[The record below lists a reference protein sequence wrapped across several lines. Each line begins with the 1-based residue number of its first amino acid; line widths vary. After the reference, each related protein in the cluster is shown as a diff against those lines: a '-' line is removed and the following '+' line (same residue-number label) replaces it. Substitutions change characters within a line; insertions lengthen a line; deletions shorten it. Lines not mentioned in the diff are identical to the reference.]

1 MKKLTDILKNT
12 PVREVCGD
20 TAAAI
25 GGLVYDSRAVKPGD
39 CFFAVPGTQSDGHDY
54 IPMAVEKGAAAI
66 VCERMPADAAEGV
79 AYVLVGDS
87 AGAMADMAAA
97 FYDYPSRELKLVGIT
112 GTNGKTTTATLLYD
126 LVRAMGY
133 KAGLISTVVYKI
145 DGREVEATHTTPDS
159 IRLNAMMREMADAG
173 CAYCFMECS
182 SHAIVQERTRGLDF
196 AGGIFSNITHDH
208 LDYHK
213 TFAEYIRAKK
223 LFFDGLP
230 AGAFALTNADDRN
243 GMVMVQNTK
252 ATVKTYALQSFA
264 DFRCRIVETLLD
276 GMLLNLDG
284 SEVWVKFL
292 GRFNAYNLTSVYA
305 TALLL
310 DARRDEVLRILSDL
324 TSVDGRFEPIHSKE
338 GVTAIVDYAHT
349 PDALQNVIGTINEI
363 RKKDQRLYVVVG
375 CGGNRDA
382 TKRPEMAKIAV
393 DGSDMAVLTSDN
405 PRLEEPGAI
414 IEQMKSGLEPGARY
428 LAITDRREAIKA
440 AVALARP
447 GDIILVAGKG
457 HETYQDVGG
466 VKHHFDDREEVR
478 AAFGTVL

>member
-1 MKKLTDILKNT
+1 MLDKLLQGVE
-12 PVREVCGD
+12 VRSLVGD
-20 TAAAI
+20 GTVAV
-25 GGLVYDSRAVKPGD
+25 GRLEFDSRKV
-39 CFFAVPGTQSDGHDY
+39 VPGTLFFATRGTQADGHAY
-54 IPMAVEKGAAAI
+54 IPAAVAAGAAAV
-66 VCERMPADAAEGV
+66 VCEELPAERPVGV
-79 AYVLVGDS
+79 TFVQVPDS
-87 AGAMADMAAA
+87 TVALGQVASA
-97 FYDYPSRELKLVGIT
+97 FYGHPSRRLKLVGVT
-112 GTNGKTTTATLLYD
+112 GTNGKTTTATLLYRMFRR
-126 LVRAMGY
+126 LGY
-133 KAGLISTVVYKI
+133 KAGLISTVVYCV
-145 DGREVEATHTTPDS
+145 DDREIPSTHTTPDS
-159 IRLNAMMREMADAG
+159 IRLNAMMAEMVEAG
-173 CAYCFMECS
+173 CDYCFVEVS
-182 SHAIVQERTRGLDF
+182 SHSLVQHRTAGLAF
-196 AGGIFSNITHDH
+196 VGGIFSNITHDH

-310 DARRDEVLRILSDL
+310 GARRDEVLRILSDL